1 MSKSSSRSVKH
12 INESLERV
20 HTFSMANA
28 HQQRREM
35 EDLDKKWN
43 KKLKESRKRSIT
55 KTNSLAKLKSVIT
68 ESFKEPSRKEGG
80 NRNTKDDEVD

>member
-1 MSKSSSRSVKH
+1 
-12 INESLERV
+12 
-20 HTFSMANA
+20 
-28 HQQRREM
+28 M